1 MEDLKKIKTYRL
13 IATLLLLL
21 PLGITIWFLIMFA
34 KSDASSFGLHIFTS
48 GVIIFVILLQI
59 FLLLKNMKKDIIIY
73 YIAFNE
79 NKKVNKT
86 ALIFV
91 SVGAGL
97 GLALSITSTTLYFVL
112 SEPQQKTTML
122 LLISIF
128 VFMLINTGLFL
139 LLTLMFRQKE
149 FKVEDLLK

>member
-1 MEDLKKIKTYRL
+1 MEDLKKIKAYRL

-21 PLGITIWFLIMFA
+21 PLGITIWFMIMFA

-91 SVGAGL
+91 SVGAFL
-97 GLALSITSTTLYFVL
+97 GLAVSIISGVFYFFL
-112 SEPQQKTTML
+112 NQPGQKETML
-122 LLISIF
+122 LLFEIF
-128 VFMLINTGLFL
+128 IFLLVDTGLFL